1 MRSLLWLVLLLVIA
15 VVAALTLGDNDGL
28 VSVYWGGWRV
38 DMSANFFVVAILSA
52 GTVAVVLFHAVST
65 LLDMPERAR
74 QWRSLRRERAA
85 QASLRE
91 ALAEYFGARYARSL
105 KAGRRAMLIQDD
117 APLLVDNHEF
127 RMLASL
133 LVAGSL
139 HRMQDRSLRDEALDA
154 ALSQSRRTGSRAV
167 DDGARLLGAEWALE
181 ERDGD
186 RAAALLADLTPG
198 ASRRTQAQRLQL
210 QVARLARRPLDALR
224 TARMLAN
231 HRAFTPGAARG
242 LLRSLAFELIDD
254 SHDADQLRRAWR
266 SLDGADQRDAF
277 VAARAARR
285 AATLRASD
293 DGRTWLRPFWDRI
306 GDLSAD
312 DRQQIALASIEAL
325 PGLGPDWLP
334 RLEAAQRAFATV
346 AAVQAAVGMALAD
359 RRLYGKARPA
369 LELAAADPALDAKAR
384 RQSWRAL
391 AALARE
397 EGDHSR
403 AADCDRAAAN
413 ID

>member
-1 MRSLLWLVLLLVIA
+1 
-15 VVAALTLGDNDGL
+15 
-28 VSVYWGGWRV
+28 
-38 DMSANFFVVAILSA
+38 
-52 GTVAVVLFHAVST
+52 
-65 LLDMPERAR
+65 
-74 QWRSLRRERAA
+74 
-85 QASLRE
+85 
-91 ALAEYFGARYARSL
+91 
-105 KAGRRAMLIQDD
+105 
-117 APLLVDNHEF
+117 
-127 RMLASL
+127 
-133 LVAGSL
+133 
-139 HRMQDRSLRDEALDA
+139 
-154 ALSQSRRTGSRAV
+154 
-167 DDGARLLGAEWALE
+167 
-181 ERDGD
+181 
-186 RAAALLADLTPG
+186 
-198 ASRRTQAQRLQL
+198 L